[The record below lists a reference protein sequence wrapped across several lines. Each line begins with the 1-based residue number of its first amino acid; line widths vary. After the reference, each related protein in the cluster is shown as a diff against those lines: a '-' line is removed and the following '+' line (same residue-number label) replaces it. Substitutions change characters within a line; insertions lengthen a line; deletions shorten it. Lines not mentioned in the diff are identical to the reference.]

1 MGEARRRG
9 DFAERK
15 AQSIAKRKLEIEGVI
30 SDLIARKKSL
40 DDHYEELNIY
50 QKFNRSKIS
59 HLLKD
64 LQAYYSR
71 TYGQE
76 AEA

>member
-9 DFAERK
+9 TFEERK
-15 AQSIAKRKLEIEGVI
+15 SQSIAKRKLEIEEMIKG
-30 SDLIARKKSL
+30 LIAKKKWL